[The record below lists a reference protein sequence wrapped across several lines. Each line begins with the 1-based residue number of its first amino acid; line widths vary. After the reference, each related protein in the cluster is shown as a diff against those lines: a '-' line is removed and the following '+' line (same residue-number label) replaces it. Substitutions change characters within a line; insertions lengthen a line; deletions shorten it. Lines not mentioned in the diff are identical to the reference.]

1 MCSVCVKL
9 VDCVRDPCRE
19 VAGIELYRCWLFME
33 LDREGNT
40 CVKNGQ
46 LWSLNVVKQRHVIVR
61 NCGEKH
67 VERIQGNG
75 LQDLAIYCR
84 PGKREI

>member
-1 MCSVCVKL
+1 MLCLYKIS
-9 VDCVRDPCRE
+9 DCVRDPCLE
-19 VAGIELYRCWLFME
+19 VAGIELYCCWGFIE
-33 LDREGNT
+33 LDREGKRRI
-40 CVKNGQ
+40 KNGQ
-46 LWSLNVVKQRHVIVR
+46 MWSLNVVKQRDVIVR